1 VMPNRVVLITG
12 CSSPDGIGFATA
24 RILASS
30 GHAVHAT
37 VRDHSHD
44 DELLDGV
51 DGRLEIHDLDLR
63 DRGGI
68 DAVVN
73 TVSASDGL
81 DVLIN
86 NAGYGLIGGVEQVDL
101 DRARASFETNFFGT
115 MALIQAVLPGMR
127 RQRSGHII
135 NVSTVFAAGLCLP
148 ALGYY
153 IASKA
158 ALETAAQALAVEV
171 APWNVRVTNFQP
183 GPVMTSLSR
192 EWGSRLSADEDP
204 RPSLSDELYRWVL
217 AGDGPEPQSAAE
229 VAHALCELVK
239 SESAGLAEQSGEAA
253 RAYVAGALRDP
264 SRERELALLLSAFA
278 AIRSAVES
286 DG

>member
-1 VMPNRVVLITG
+1 MPTRVVLITG

-30 GHAVHAT
+30 GYAVNAT

-44 DELLDGV
+44 DGLLDGV

-73 TVSASDGL
+73 TVSAGDGL

-101 DRARASFETNFFGT
+101 DRARASFETIFFGT

-127 RQRSGHII
+127 RQRSGHIV

-158 ALETAAQALAVEV
+158 ALETGAQALAVEV

-192 EWGSRLSADEDP
+192 EWGSRLGADEDP
-204 RPSLSDELYRWVL
+204 RPSLSDELYKWVL
-217 AGDGPEPQSAAE
+217 GGDGPDPQSAAE
-229 VAHALCELVK
+229 V
-239 SESAGLAEQSGEAA
+239 
-253 RAYVAGALRDP
+253 
-264 SRERELALLLSAFA
+264 
-278 AIRSAVES
+278 
-286 DG
+286 